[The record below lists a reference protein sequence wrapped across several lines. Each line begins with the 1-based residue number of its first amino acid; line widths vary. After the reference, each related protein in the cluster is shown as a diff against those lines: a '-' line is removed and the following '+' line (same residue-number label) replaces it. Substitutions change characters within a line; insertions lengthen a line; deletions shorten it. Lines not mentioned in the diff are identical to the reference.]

1 MSLFGQVW
9 LSFFSSLTLLAQ
21 WLRDGF
27 LITKQNRK
35 NKWSIRCEFKTD
47 PYPDTM
53 WIPLILG
60 IVGMSMIA
68 AGSQEPTDLQTQL
81 FGGLF
86 ILIAF
91 AVAKTQSDRKD
102 K

>member
-1 MSLFGQVW
+1 
-9 LSFFSSLTLLAQ
+9 
-21 WLRDGF
+21 
-27 LITKQNRK
+27 
-35 NKWSIRCEFKTD
+35 
-47 PYPDTM
+47 M
-53 WIPLILG
+53 WKVFICG
-60 IVGMSMIA
+60 VVGMTFIA